1 MKTYST
7 GPAPRPNYLK
17 NTISP
22 SSETKKIWK
31 LAGEVKLIKEQT
43 KYIEDNNIKA
53 KDSNNFYSFS
63 NKLNII

>member
-22 SSETKKIWK
+22 SSETKKIWQ
-31 LAGEVKLIKEQT
+31 LAGEVKLIKKQT
-43 KYIEDNNIKA
+43 EYIKDNGIKA
-53 KDSNNFYSFS
+53 NDSNNFYNFN

>member
-7 GPAPRPNYLK
+7 GLAPRPNYLK

-22 SSETKKIWK
+22 STETKKIWK
-31 LAGEVKLIKEQT
+31 LAGEVKLIKKQT
-43 KYIEDNNIKA
+43 DYIKNNNIKA
-53 KDSNNFYSFS
+53 TNSNNFYKFN